1 MDSLE
6 LLYILPMYTL
16 SRMNMEETESMNRTI
31 ISNETDKQKTPCN
44 KIPASFTGELY
55 QTFTEELTPV
65 LFKLFH
71 KFHLCV
77 ESKNQN
83 TLTKFSPFM
92 IKTLQKIGIEGTYL
106 NIVKASIYY
115 SSVQFSSVA
124 Q

>member
-1 MDSLE
+1 M
-6 LLYILPMYTL
+6 LYILPMYTL

-71 KFHLCV
+71 KFHLNRRTFRSSLPAEARITASTAATV
-77 ESKNQN
+77 
-83 TLTKFSPFM
+83 TLSSQTIARSRE
-92 IKTLQKIGIEGTYL
+92 TVGYL
-106 NIVKASIYY
+106 GSGV
-115 SSVQFSSVA
+115 
-124 Q
+124 